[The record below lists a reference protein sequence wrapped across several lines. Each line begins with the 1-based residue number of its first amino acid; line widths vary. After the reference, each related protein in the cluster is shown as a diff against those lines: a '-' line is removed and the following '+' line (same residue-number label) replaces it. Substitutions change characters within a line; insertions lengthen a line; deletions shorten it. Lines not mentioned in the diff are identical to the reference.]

1 MFRNML
7 FVYITFFTFAIQ
19 MAMVE
24 YGGAAVKSY
33 PLDTKQ
39 NMICLV
45 IGAIELIVG
54 LIIKFIPLKF
64 FQCISLDER
73 PVSEVPGTSLSA
85 AMKKSSVMVKKQ

>member
-1 MFRNML
+1 
-7 FVYITFFTFAIQ
+7 

-33 PLDTKQ
+33 PLDRTQ

-45 IGAIELIVG
+45 IGAIELIIGFV
-54 LIIKFIPLKF
+54 LKFVPLKF

-73 PVSEVPGTSLSA
+73 PASEVPGTGISA
-85 AMKKSSVMVKKQ
+85 TLKKSSVMVKKQ